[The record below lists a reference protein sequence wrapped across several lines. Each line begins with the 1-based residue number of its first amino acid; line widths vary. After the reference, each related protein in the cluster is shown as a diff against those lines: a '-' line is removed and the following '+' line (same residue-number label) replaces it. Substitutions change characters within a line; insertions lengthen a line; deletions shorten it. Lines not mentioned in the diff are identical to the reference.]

1 MTKSRLRIVAA
12 AGLVLGLAGPVRAQ
26 IPVIDSAA
34 IAKLLEQLHEAEQ
47 QYQELV
53 ATYNQLVAT
62 YQSLTQ
68 LTNINAIAPGLE
80 QPMLQNPLPD
90 TTMLP
95 GLLNGLSPPSM
106 LGGNLASL
114 AQQFLGQN
122 QVYQP
127 QGTDFEAQRLRS
139 DANSTAGIEAVAT
152 QNLQALQARATD
164 LAQIQSQLNSAGTIQ
179 QVASVQARLAAEQ
192 NYVQTQTA
200 QAENLQILAD
210 AQTQANKEAQQQ
222 AERENEDQGIQA
234 ACGALAQLGS
244 NNPVCQ
250 Q

>member
-1 MTKSRLRIVAA
+1 MRNSRLRIVAA
-12 AGLVLGLAGPVRAQ
+12 AALVFGLAGPVRAQ

-34 IAKLLEQLHEAEQ
+34 ITKLLEQLHEAEQ
-47 QYQELV
+47 QYQEIV

-68 LTNINAIAPGLE
+68 LTNINGVAPELE
-80 QPMLQNPLPD
+80 QPMLQNPVPN

-95 GLLNGLSPPSM
+95 GLLDGLSPPSM
-106 LGGNLASL
+106 LGGNLGSL
-114 AQQFLGQN
+114 AQQYLGQN

-127 QGTDFEAQRLRS
+127 QGTDFEAQQLRA
-139 DANSTAGIEAVAT
+139 DANSTAEIQAVAT
-152 QNLQALQARATD
+152 QNLQALQARAAD
-164 LAQIQSQLNSAGTIQ
+164 LTQIQNQLNSAGTIQ

-200 QAENLQILAD
+200 QAENLRILAA
-210 AQTQANKEAQQQ
+210 AQTQVDREAQQQ
-222 AERENEDQGIQA
+222 AERQSEDQGIQA

-244 NNPVCQ
+244 NNSECQ